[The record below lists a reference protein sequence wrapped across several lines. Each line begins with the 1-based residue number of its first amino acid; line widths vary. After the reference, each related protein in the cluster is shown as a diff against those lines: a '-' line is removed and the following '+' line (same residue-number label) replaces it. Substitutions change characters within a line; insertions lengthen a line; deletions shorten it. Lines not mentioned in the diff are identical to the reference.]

1 MEIIWVNSRGG
12 LTNEYESDVRS
23 DEHNL
28 RSSENK
34 AWKIHLSSRAFKHD
48 KRWVRLS
55 WFDFILTYDWL
66 KGERNFFFT
75 APKALK

>member
-28 RSSENK
+28 SSSENK
-34 AWKIHLSSRAFKHD
+34 AWKNSPVFKSFQA
-48 KRWVRLS
+48 W
-55 WFDFILTYDWL
+55 
-66 KGERNFFFT
+66 
-75 APKALK
+75 